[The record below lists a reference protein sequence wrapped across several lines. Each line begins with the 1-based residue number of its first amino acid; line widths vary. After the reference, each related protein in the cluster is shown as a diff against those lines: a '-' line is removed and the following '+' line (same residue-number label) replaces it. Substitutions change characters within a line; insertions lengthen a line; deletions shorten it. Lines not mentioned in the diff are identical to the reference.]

1 MWPWLAIIDNAAII
15 PYAYSL
21 VTMKVV
27 ELVSDAQEYAELH
40 GAIFVETSA
49 KTAINVAALF
59 LEIS

>member
-1 MWPWLAIIDNAAII
+1 MESI
-15 PYAYSL
+15 
-21 VTMKVV
+21 V